1 MRSALCVLTAMLLLG
16 SGAQAQEGYRVV
28 VNSANPVSSLSKSQV
43 SKLYFE
49 KTSWEDGVAVSP
61 VDQLPESSIRSAF
74 SREALGTPV
83 ANAIERM
90 RVMRKVSGG
99 DLPPAVASDRE
110 VLAYVR
116 LKPGAIG
123 YVSMAADVTGVK
135 VVAVSGKAE
144 TAAAAGPAPVEV
156 GGAIAVPQRVSH
168 VQPNYPEM
176 AKQGRVQGTVSVSV
190 VISTAGAVER
200 AKVVRSIPA
209 LDQAAISAVKQWKY
223 SPTVVNGVAV
233 PVTMVVHVN
242 FAL

>member
-1 MRSALCVLTAMLLLG
+1 M
-16 SGAQAQEGYRVV
+16 
-28 VNSANPVSSLSKSQV
+28 PVS
-43 SKLYFE
+43 
-49 KTSWEDGVAVSP
+49 
-61 VDQLPESSIRSAF
+61 
-74 SREALGTPV
+74 
-83 ANAIERM
+83 NAIERM
-90 RVMRKVSGG
+90 RVMRKVSGA

-135 VVAVSGKAE
+135 VVAQGGRTE
-144 TAAAAGPAPVEV
+144 TIAAAAAPVEV
-156 GGAIAVPQRVSH
+156 GGALAAPQRVSH
-168 VQPNYPEM
+168 VQPIYPEM

-190 VISTAGAVER
+190 VISSAGAVER

-209 LDQAAISAVKQWKY
+209 LDEAAISAVKQWKY
-223 SPTVVNGVAV
+223 TPTVVNGVAV